1 MILYVI
7 LKTDKSSG
15 NVIESVI
22 DIFIEEEYA
31 TVICKRYNDTKEA
44 KTKYRVKQFKAKGIS
59 Y

>member
-7 LKTDKSSG
+7 LKTDKSNG

-31 TVICKRYNDTKEA
+31 VVICKRYNDTKEP